1 MCLENRF
8 PKICCFHTKTCHFY
22 LIWGGVVDFVTCPYL
37 QLLQISGIRQLKK
50 HPTSSHVRHSVG
62 SNHLFVIQL
71 FPESRCPKEWWN
83 GLGVFP
89 FHYRVIIILSTQ
101 TMHYFFGEIP
111 QIYQKNAANV
121 WLSKMGNLYNHPCT
135 NNGRLWWENATNKSL
150 VARVV
155 WFCSFSI
162 LYNSNLVPSLFVAEA
177 FLSELEWEATL
188 KCAKASLY
196 MLNTKCTIKYG
207 LNHTVDA
214 KKLCTTWH
222 VWNLTTNGINY
233 QPQLVR
239 RISKFLPST
248 AYWVETLHQDIH
260 TYILYIY
267 TVCIKYIII
276 SEFLKQLGYFL
287 VTLATVNPN
296 ANGTSTPRQTC
307 SKPATQE
314 CDGVVESLTSKILM
328 KYHSG
333 YSGQGFSI
341 YSCKTLERSLF
352 GKRQWSLFGKR
363 QCVLCKSINTR
374 INI

>member
-1 MCLENRF
+1 
-8 PKICCFHTKTCHFY
+8 
-22 LIWGGVVDFVTCPYL
+22 
-37 QLLQISGIRQLKK
+37 
-50 HPTSSHVRHSVG
+50 
-62 SNHLFVIQL
+62 
-71 FPESRCPKEWWN
+71 
-83 GLGVFP
+83 
-89 FHYRVIIILSTQ
+89 
-101 TMHYFFGEIP
+101 
-111 QIYQKNAANV
+111 
-121 WLSKMGNLYNHPCT
+121 MGNLYNHPCT

-162 LYNSNLVPSLFVAEA
+162 LYNSKLVPSLFVAEA

-260 TYILYIY
+260 TYIYIWYIY
-267 TVCIKYIII
+267 IQYVSSILSSQSSWNNWGI
-276 SEFLKQLGYFL
+276 SWWHLQLSIPMQMGL
-287 VTLATVNPN
+287 QHHD
-296 ANGTSTPRQTC
+296 TPVLNQRHRNVMALLSHWPQR
-307 SKPATQE
+307 
-314 CDGVVESLTSKILM
+314 SLWNTTP
-328 KYHSG
+328 G

-374 INI
+374 INL

>member
-1 MCLENRF
+1 
-8 PKICCFHTKTCHFY
+8 
-22 LIWGGVVDFVTCPYL
+22 
-37 QLLQISGIRQLKK
+37 
-50 HPTSSHVRHSVG
+50 
-62 SNHLFVIQL
+62 
-71 FPESRCPKEWWN
+71 
-83 GLGVFP
+83 
-89 FHYRVIIILSTQ
+89 
-101 TMHYFFGEIP
+101 
-111 QIYQKNAANV
+111 
-121 WLSKMGNLYNHPCT
+121 MGNLYNHPCT

-260 TYILYIY
+260 TYIYIYIYYILYIY
-267 TVCIKYIII
+267 SMYQVYYHLRVPETTGV
-276 SEFLKQLGYFL
+276 FPGD
-287 VTLATVNPN
+287 
-296 ANGTSTPRQTC
+296 TC
-307 SKPATQE
+307 NCQSQ
-314 CDGVVESLTSKILM
+314 
-328 KYHSG
+328 
-333 YSGQGFSI
+333 
-341 YSCKTLERSLF
+341 CKWDFNTTTDLF
-352 GKRQWSLFGKR
+352 
-363 QCVLCKSINTR
+363 
-374 INI
+374 